1 MIALD
6 FGLGA
11 IEQEFWRVVFLMTRI
26 GAALFAAPFFGAAL
40 VPVTAR
46 VSAAWALAI
55 FVAAWF
61 PAITAPPSLFSAAGL
76 LAVAGEIL
84 VGLALGFVLQIAF
97 AAPVMAAEL
106 IGGGMGMSMA
116 VAADPTGGGQTT
128 AFGQYFAIVL
138 TLIFLAVGAHLH
150 WIALL
155 VESYR
160 SFPPGETWLG
170 AERFGLVASFAGTMF
185 ETAVRIAL
193 PVTLVLLLAQ
203 ILTGVLSRSAPS
215 LNLFALGLPA
225 GVLAGIA
232 ALIMA
237 APLLYGQL
245 EDLVEVSLGQ
255 AENVITR

>member
-1 MIALD
+1 VNALD

-11 IEQEFWRVVFLMTRI
+11 IEQDFWRVVFLMTRI
-26 GAALFAAPFFGAAL
+26 GAALFAAPFFGAAS

-46 VSAAWALAI
+46 VSIAWALAI
-55 FVAAWF
+55 FVAVWL
-61 PAITAPPSLFSAAGL
+61 PAVTPPPELFSAPGL
-76 LAVAGEIL
+76 LAVGGEVL

-116 VAADPTGGGQTT
+116 VSTDPNGGGQTT
-128 AFGQYFAIVL
+128 AFGQYFTIVL
-138 TLIFLAVGAHLH
+138 TLIFLALGAHLK

-170 AERFGLVASFAGTMF
+170 ADRFELIASFAGMMF

-203 ILTGVLSRSAPS
+203 VLTGVLSRSAPS

-225 GVLAGIA
+225 GVMAGIA
-232 ALIMA
+232 ALIVA
-237 APLLYGQL
+237 APLLYDQFD
-245 EDLVEVSLGQ
+245 DLVGVSLNQVEG
-255 AENVITR
+255 VILR

>member
-6 FGLGA
+6 FGFGA
-11 IEQEFWRVVFLMTRI
+11 LEQDFWRVVFLMTRI
-26 GAALFAAPFFGAAL
+26 GAAMMAAPFFGAAL
-40 VPVTAR
+40 VPVTVR
-46 VSAAWALAI
+46 VCATGAVAV
-55 FVAAWF
+55 FVAAWM
-61 PAITAPPSLFSAAGL
+61 PAIATPQALFSIPGL
-76 LAVAGEIL
+76 LAVTGEVV

-97 AAPVMAAEL
+97 AAPTIAAEL

-116 VAADPTGGGQTT
+116 ISADPSSGGQTT
-128 AFGQYFAIVL
+128 AFGQYFTIVL
-138 TLIFLAVGAHLH
+138 TLIFLAIGAHLH

-170 AERFGLVASFAGTMF
+170 AERFELIASFAGTMF

-203 ILTGVLSRSAPS
+203 VLTGVLSRSAPS

-237 APLLYGQL
+237 APLFYDQL
-245 EDLVEVSLGQ
+245 EDLVAVSLGQ
-255 AENVITR
+255 AESVIAR